1 MDVISAA
8 SAVIQVLGASL
19 VLSQKIASFILDAKN
34 VAETRSHLFDQV
46 DCLYA
51 TVTAVHIALKR
62 REPQL
67 TTRPVGDDEREIYE
81 QTQRTLEKTQRSV
94 QWLEEVLEKLG
105 GGRSKKCWE
114 KAWLQM
120 KVQVRNPA
128 IARISRQIE
137 TSVSSL
143 QLMLQCINL

>member
-1 MDVISAA
+1 MDGVSAA

-19 VLSQKIASFILDAKN
+19 VLSQKIASFILDAKD
-34 VAETRSHLFDQV
+34 VTETRNHLFDQV
-46 DCLYA
+46 NCLYS
-51 TVTAVHIALKR
+51 TVTAVYIALKR

-67 TTRPVGDDEREIYE
+67 TTRPVSDDENEIYE
-81 QTQRTLEKTQRSV
+81 QTQRTLKRTQRSV
-94 QWLEEVLEKLG
+94 EWLEEVLEKLG

-120 KVQVRNPA
+120 KVQVRSPA